1 MNENNRPKSP
11 GEILAAL
18 STEGNRIEQL
28 TKEID
33 EKIYA
38 FYEIQKQ
45 FIENGNLI
53 TAEQK
58 KVLADLK
65 NYKLPEISLDASA
78 KKQFEEVK
86 QYEKNIRKKDKILWY
101 VLLLFIIQIGIGLYY
116 FNYSVKTKREFKI
129 DFENNLLKDGKVI
142 TDKENYENLDFNTR
156 MIYEWIDKNPEDSK
170 SFKSFLRKKE
180 QGNKK

>member
-18 STEGNRIEQL
+18 SVEGNRIEQL

-38 FYEIQKQ
+38 FYGIQKQ

-53 TAEQK
+53 TTEQK
-58 KVLADLK
+58 KVLEDLK
-65 NYKLPEISLDASA
+65 NYKLPEISLDAYA

-86 QYEKNIRKKDKILWY
+86 QYEKNIRKKDRTIPYLILIIF
-101 VLLLFIIQIGIGLYY
+101 LLATTFIY
-116 FNYSVKTKREFKI
+116 FFNQDLRVKKE
-129 DFENNLLKDGKVI
+129 V
-142 TDKENYENLDFNTR
+142 KENLINE
-156 MIYEWIDKNPEDSK
+156 IYSKGDTIVSKKEFDLSVRNIDIMNEWIKKNPKDSEK
-170 SFKSFLRKKE
+170 LVKLL
-180 QGNKK
+180 NKKD

>member
-38 FYEIQKQ
+38 FYGIQKK

-58 KVLADLK
+58 KVLEDLK
-65 NYKLPEISLDASA
+65 NYKLPEISLDAYA

-86 QYEKNIRKKDKILWY
+86 QYEKNIRKKDRTIPYLILIIF
-101 VLLLFIIQIGIGLYY
+101 LLATTFIY
-116 FNYSVKTKREFKI
+116 FFNQDLRVKKE
-129 DFENNLLKDGKVI
+129 V
-142 TDKENYENLDFNTR
+142 KENLINEIHSKGDTIVPKKEFDLSVQNTK
-156 MIYEWIDKNPEDSK
+156 IINKWIDENPIDSK
-170 SFKSFLRKKE
+170 KLVKFLNEKSRH
-180 QGNKK
+180 

>member
-18 STEGNRIEQL
+18 SAEGNRIEQL

-38 FYEIQKQ
+38 FYGIQKQ

-53 TAEQK
+53 TTEQK
-58 KVLADLK
+58 KVLEDLK
-65 NYKLPEISLDASA
+65 NYKLPEISLDAYA

-86 QYEKNIRKKDKILWY
+86 QYEKNIRKKDRTIPYLILIIF
-101 VLLLFIIQIGIGLYY
+101 LLATTFIY
-116 FNYSVKTKREFKI
+116 FFNQDLRVKKE
-129 DFENNLLKDGKVI
+129 V
-142 TDKENYENLDFNTR
+142 KENLINE
-156 MIYEWIDKNPEDSK
+156 IYSKGDTIVSKKEFDLSVRNIDIMNEWIKKNPKDSEK
-170 SFKSFLRKKE
+170 LVKLL
-180 QGNKK
+180 NKKD